1 VVATATGGACR
12 RNPPLTG
19 PRPGSAGAAAEDHG
33 LAWLEAQ
40 GLSLVE
46 RNFRC
51 RVGEIDLVMREGPVT
66 VFVEVR
72 FRARGN
78 HGSAAET
85 VSPTKQRR
93 LSAAARHY
101 LQRHPDA
108 ARRPCRFD
116 VLAIT
121 GERIDWIENAFDAS

>member
-1 VVATATGGACR
+1 VVATAAGGTCR
-12 RNPPLTG
+12 RNPSLTG
-19 PRPGSAGAAAEDHG
+19 RRPGSAGTAAEDRG

-40 GLSLVE
+40 GLRLVE

-51 RVGEIDLVMREGPVT
+51 RVGEIDLVMRDGATT

-72 FRARGN
+72 LRSAPGF
-78 HGSAAET
+78 GSAAET
-85 VSPTKQRR
+85 VSWAKQRR

>member
-1 VVATATGGACR
+1 MVATAAGGACR

-19 PRPGSAGAAAEDHG
+19 PRPGATGAAAEDRG

-40 GLSLVE
+40 GLHLVE

-51 RVGEIDLVMREGPVT
+51 RVGEIDLVMRDGSVT
-66 VFVEVR
+66 VFVEIR
-72 FRARGN
+72 FRAAAD

-85 VSPTKQRR
+85 VSLAKQRR

-121 GERIDWIENAFDAS
+121 GERFDWIENAFDAR